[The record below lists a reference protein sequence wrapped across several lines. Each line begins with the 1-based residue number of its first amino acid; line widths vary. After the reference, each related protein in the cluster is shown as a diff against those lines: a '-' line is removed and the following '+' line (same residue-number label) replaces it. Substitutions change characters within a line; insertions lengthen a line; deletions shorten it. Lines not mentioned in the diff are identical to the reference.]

1 MIIVSEIKS
10 AVSSGGSLHCLN
22 GVSFCAPG
30 PPKRE
35 RGCHGW
41 PLSSCSGGRGRFAV
55 LYREEVYQRILAAAE
70 TGNPPLH
77 VVEDELDAADG

>member
-1 MIIVSEIKS
+1 MLLLARKRLETIRIGDAITVTVTRLSRGHVTL
-10 AVSSGGSLHCLN
+10 AVD
-22 GVSFCAPG
+22 APRDV
-30 PPKRE
+30 P
-35 RGCHGW
+35 
-41 PLSSCSGGRGRFAV
+41 